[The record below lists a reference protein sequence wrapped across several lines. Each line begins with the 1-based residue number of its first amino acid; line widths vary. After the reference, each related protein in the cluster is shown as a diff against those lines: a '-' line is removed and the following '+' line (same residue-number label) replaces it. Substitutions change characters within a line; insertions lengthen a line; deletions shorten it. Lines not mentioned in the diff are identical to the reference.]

1 MADDELDPV
10 MEAQIEAEVET
21 AVAPYARLYP
31 RPVLDELR
39 STLRLALRTDP
50 YAQDLLKAVRP
61 RVVPEES
68 DKVNLKSFATPKK
81 KDGTGRS

>member
-1 MADDELDPV
+1 MADDDLDPV

-31 RPVLDELR
+31 PQVLDELR
-39 STLRLALRTDP
+39 STLRLALRSDP
-50 YAQDLLKAVRP
+50 YAQDLLKALRP

-68 DKVNLKSFATPKK
+68 NKVNLQSFATPNK

>member
-31 RPVLDELR
+31 PPVLDELR

-50 YAQDLLKAVRP
+50 YAQDLLKALRP
-61 RVVPEES
+61 RAVPDES
-68 DKVNLKSFATPKK
+68 HKVNLQPFVLPKK
-81 KDGTGRS
+81 KDGSGRS

>member
-31 RPVLDELR
+31 PPVLDELR

-50 YAQDLLKAVRP
+50 YAQDLLSALRP

-68 DKVNLKSFATPKK
+68 NKVHLRSIVSPEK